1 MIKTITA
8 APVERDS
15 HGFWTH
21 PDFFEPANGNEFGA
35 EGEFYAWKMRN
46 RVTGAM
52 SWMENE
58 ENAEEL
64 QAAFYSV
71 GCDVSLWQPKPPAGD
86 GWFLASIHDTEDG
99 AVCYWL
105 RPIEFDP
112 EALAAHFDNCY
123 AEAFKT
129 ERLVA
134 ERDSALNACTLI
146 AEALGITGAVAGET
160 IAKVQQL
167 VGENA
172 ALTDKAASELSNA
185 WLLHKYW
192 VGIQVALMYIRA
204 GKVDDATEWLVGTVF
219 GPGIEAPDLIFTAE
233 IESWA
238 EIQQK
243 DTISHAQAVEII
255 KAEMS
260 ATTQALNEYIAR
272 SIVAP
277 DGYQLC
283 FVPLEQTT
291 AFRDAC
297 TTAYEE
303 SLNGTG
309 PCGVFMAGYRSMLA
323 AAPKF
328 AASLRGEHEIKS

>member
-8 APVERDS
+8 VPVERDAN
-15 HGFWTH
+15 GFWTH
-21 PDFFEPANGNEFGA
+21 PDYFVPANGNEFGVD
-35 EGEFYAWKMRN
+35 GEFYAWKMRN

-64 QAAFYSV
+64 QAAFDSA

-99 AVCYWL
+99 PVCYWL
-105 RPIEFDP
+105 RPIECDP
-112 EALAAHFDNCY
+112 EALATHFNNCY

-129 ERLVA
+129 EHLVA
-134 ERDSALNACTLI
+134 ERDTALNTCSLI
-146 AEALGITGAVAGET
+146 AGALGITGAVAGET
-160 IAKVQQL
+160 IARVQQL

-185 WLLHKYW
+185 WLLHRA
-192 VGIQVALMYIRA
+192 VMTIQAALHCIHGTNIYEAQCWLESIA
-204 GKVDDATEWLVGTVF
+204 DDAELVI
-219 GPGIEAPDLIFTAE
+219 PPEMMLSDLQRWFDENMTGLIT
-233 IESWA
+233 
-238 EIQQK
+238 
-243 DTISHAQAVEII
+243 HAKAVEII

-309 PCGVFMAGYRSMLA
+309 PCGVFMAGYRSMLS

-328 AASLRGEHEIKS
+328 AASLRGE